1 MRREDVQVRVQA
13 CDGRPPGPWPA
24 LREDLSE
31 ALPADFVAFFSLL
44 HRPYLRYAH
53 LQLDSEPDA
62 EWVVEEVFSQ
72 LALAWGEVRRH
83 PNPAAYALAALK
95 EKITKLLAA
104 RRRGATALVETAA
117 FAAVREA
124 SRARLEVLDV
134 LESRLGVYGA
144 INRLPD
150 RQYDVVLLRY
160 VLGYPAHRVAAIMG
174 ITPATVRSH
183 VRGARR
189 RLAHDLEIAWTPEA
203 PEGEEEA

>member
-1 MRREDVQVRVQA
+1 MTGMTGRRTGPR
-13 CDGRPPGPWPA
+13 PWPA

-31 ALPADFVAFFSLL
+31 GLPADFVAFFSLH

-62 EWVVEEVFSQ
+62 EWVVEEVFCQ
-72 LALAWGEVRRH
+72 LALAWGEVRRQ

-124 SRARLEVLDV
+124 SRARMEV
-134 LESRLGVYGA
+134 LESRLGLYAA
-144 INRLPD
+144 ITRLPD
-150 RQYDVVLLRY
+150 RQFDVVVLRY
-160 VLGYPAHRVAAIMG
+160 VLGYPVHRVAGIMG
-174 ITPATVRSH
+174 ISPATVRSH

-189 RLAHDLEIAWTPEA
+189 RLARDLEIAWTPEA
-203 PEGEEEA
+203 PDAPEAREGEEEA